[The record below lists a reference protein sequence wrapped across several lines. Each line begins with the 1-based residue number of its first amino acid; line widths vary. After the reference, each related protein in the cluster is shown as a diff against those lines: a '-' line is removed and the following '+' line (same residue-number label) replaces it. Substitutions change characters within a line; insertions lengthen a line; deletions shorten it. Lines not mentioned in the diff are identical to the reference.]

1 MTRVPA
7 RRFDDEWIKTMYAR
21 KVDSFGSGHHA
32 QGWSSRSSQRTRFS
46 ALADVGD
53 LRGASVLDAGCG
65 LGDLYAYFEE
75 RKIAADVRYTGLD
88 FTPRMVAHA
97 RERFPNVPFVQGD
110 ASSPETDLPLAD
122 YVLAS
127 GLFSHMTGDEAR
139 VHATICRLWGV
150 ARRALAFNVL
160 STLTDPASDEARA
173 ASGLF
178 AADPLETLRFCRT
191 LTPWVTLRH
200 DYLPHDFT
208 IYLYREPRAPG
219 D

>member
-1 MTRVPA
+1 VTPA
-7 RRFDDEWIKTMYAR
+7 PPRRFDDDWVKTMYAR

-32 QGWSSRSSQRTRFS
+32 QGWASRASQRKRFA
-46 ALADVGD
+46 ALAEVAAD

-75 RKIAADVRYTGLD
+75 RGVAADIRYTGLD
-88 FTPRMVAHA
+88 FTPRMVVRA
-97 RERFPNVPFVQGD
+97 RERFPHLTFVPGD
-110 ASSPETDLPLAD
+110 ASSEKTDLPPAD

-127 GLFSHMTGDEAR
+127 GLFSHMTGDEDR
-139 VHATICRLWGV
+139 VRATIGRLWNA

-160 STLTDPASDEARA
+160 STLTDPGSDEARA

-178 AADPLETLRFCRT
+178 AADPLETLRFSRT
-191 LTPWVTLRH
+191 LTPWVALRH

-208 IYLYREPRAPG
+208 IYLYREPRTA
-219 D
+219 